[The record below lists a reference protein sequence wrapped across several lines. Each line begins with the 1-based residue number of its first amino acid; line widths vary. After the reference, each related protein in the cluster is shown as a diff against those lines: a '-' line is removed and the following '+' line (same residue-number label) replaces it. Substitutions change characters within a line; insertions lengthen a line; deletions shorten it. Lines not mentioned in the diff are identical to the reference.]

1 MFKVAKKITVGIT
14 LLALSAVPTLSGE
27 MSPVGKWQTAT
38 GDSRY
43 EVMLCEGGRAICAK
57 LTWLRADTRTADN
70 VRYLNTYV
78 VRGARPAAQNKWR
91 GIINYGDEKVS
102 GSVTLTSPNTMRL
115 QGCKAIFCQS
125 MTFNRV

>member
-1 MFKVAKKITVGIT
+1 MFNVAKKIAVGVT
-14 LLALSAVPTLSGE
+14 LLALSAIPTLSGE
-27 MSPVGKWQTAT
+27 MTPVGKWQTAT

-43 EVMLCEGGRAICAK
+43 EVMLCEDGRSICAK
-57 LTWLRADTRTADN
+57 LTWLSPNTRTAEN

-91 GIINYGDEKVS
+91 GTINYGEEKVS
-102 GSVTLTSPNTMRL
+102 GSVTLTGPNTMRL
-115 QGCKAIFCQS
+115 KGCKAIFCQS